1 MIDRSRKQTHPLLTF
16 VSDPPSSLKRTLQ
29 LQIIYCSKGRSDA
42 FVGYMPLGA
51 NLMDIVREVGYEMG
65 YVEVTKSKITFIE
78 RSPEVSFTFH

>member
-1 MIDRSRKQTHPLLTF
+1 
-16 VSDPPSSLKRTLQ
+16 
-29 LQIIYCSKGRSDA
+29 
-42 FVGYMPLGA
+42 MPLGA